1 MDKRSRV
8 TQAGV
13 AAGLSR
19 RDRRRLR
26 WFGRALRACAP
37 LLRQRYGAD
46 RAEQLARDAYHAYA
60 ELLPTLPPISLARD
74 PMAWFALAGV
84 WSLALH
90 QAGQPLG
97 ATAEDVG
104 WVLIACLD
112 RVYGAIPRWL
122 RRVSGR
128 VFLSAPS
135 RWIIAALG
143 CRSQRRRLLCTF
155 VWRVVPDPAADLAI
169 DYDQCPINTLLRD
182 LGAGELVPYLCQTDY
197 ATFGALGVGFERTQT
212 LAWACSHCDF
222 RMSRE
227 GEPHVAWPPTFRE
240 RHCGRAEPVVTQE
253 EVTP

>member
-1 MDKRSRV
+1 V
-8 TQAGV
+8 TPAGV
-13 AAGLSR
+13 AAVLAR

-37 LLRQRYGAD
+37 ILRQRYGDGRAD
-46 RAEQLARDAYHAYA
+46 QLARDAYHAYA

-74 PMAWFALAGV
+74 PMAWFTLAGV
-84 WSLALH
+84 WALALH

-97 ATAEDVG
+97 GTAEDVG
-104 WVLIACLD
+104 WVLIACLE

-122 RRVSGR
+122 RRLAGR

-135 RWIIAALG
+135 RWIIAGLG
-143 CRSQRRRLLCTF
+143 RRSQRRRLPCTF

-169 DYDQCPINTLLRD
+169 DYDQCPINILLRD

-222 RMSRE
+222 RMSRG
-227 GEPHVAWPPTFRE
+227 GESHPAWPPLFRE
-240 RHCGRAEPVVTQE
+240 GHCGRSVPSAPQE
-253 EVTP
+253 EAAP

>member
-1 MDKRSRV
+1 V
-8 TQAGV
+8 TQTSV
-13 AAGLSR
+13 TAGLSR

-37 LLRQRYGAD
+37 ILRQRYGDD
-46 RAEQLARDAYHAYA
+46 RADQLARDAYHAYA
-60 ELLPTLPPISLARD
+60 ALLSALPPISLARD
-74 PMAWFALAGV
+74 PMAWFTLAGG
-84 WSLALH
+84 WALALH

-97 ATAEDVG
+97 GTAEDVG
-104 WVLIACLD
+104 WVLIACLE

-122 RRVSGR
+122 RHVAGR

-135 RWIIAALG
+135 RWIIAGLG
-143 CRSQRRRLLCTF
+143 RRSQRRRLPCTF
-155 VWRVVPDPAADLAI
+155 VWQVLPAAAADLAI

-197 ATFGALGVGFERTQT
+197 ATFGALGLGFVRTQT

-222 RMSRE
+222 RISRQ
-227 GEPHVAWPPTFRE
+227 GEVAAAWPPLFRE
-240 RHCGRAEPVVTQE
+240 RHCGRSVPVAPHE

>member
-1 MDKRSRV
+1 M
-8 TQAGV
+8 TPAGV
-13 AAGLSR
+13 AAVLAR

-37 LLRQRYGAD
+37 ILRQRYGDGRAD
-46 RAEQLARDAYHAYA
+46 QLARDAYHAYA

-74 PMAWFALAGV
+74 PMAWFTLAGV
-84 WSLALH
+84 WALALH

-97 ATAEDVG
+97 GTAEDVG
-104 WVLIACLD
+104 WVLIACLE

-122 RRVSGR
+122 RRLAGR

-135 RWIIAALG
+135 RWIIAGLG
-143 CRSQRRRLLCTF
+143 RRSQRRRLPCTF

-169 DYDQCPINTLLRD
+169 DYDQCPINILLRD

-222 RMSRE
+222 RMSRG
-227 GEPHVAWPPTFRE
+227 GESHPAWPPLFRE
-240 RHCGRAEPVVTQE
+240 GHCGRSVPSAPQE
-253 EVTP
+253 EAAP